1 MCFLV
6 ACVMCRKMTLF
17 GQATRSLQ
25 VVDCS
30 FRKHLCS
37 YTYSLFAMLSLS
49 EFFSLADAVLV
60 VSTPIDSMLE
70 ESLTQSTISSLLS
83 IATTG
88 SFPVVFLSFS
98 DSSVAFSFPDSSSVS
113 LSDSSSVSVP
123 FSSSVSD
130 SFSSSVSVSFS
141 NSSSISESPVALPL
155 SDTSSISS
163 TSFSDSTS

>member
-98 DSSVAFSFPDSSSVS
+98 DSSSVS